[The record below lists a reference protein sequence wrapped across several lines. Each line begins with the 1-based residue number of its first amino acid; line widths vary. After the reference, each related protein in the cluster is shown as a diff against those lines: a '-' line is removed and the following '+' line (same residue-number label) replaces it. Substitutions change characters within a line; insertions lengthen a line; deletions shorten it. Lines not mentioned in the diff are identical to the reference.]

1 MPPRDAHSQKEAK
14 MRLWNRRN
22 QGFTLIEL
30 LVVIAII
37 AILAAIL
44 FPVFAQAREK
54 ARSASCLSNLKQ
66 VGIAVMMYTQD
77 YDEVYPANY
86 TYRPWSGNQGGGLDQ
101 SQGLFWWQDLVAPYI
116 KNAAVFLCPSAS
128 PHLAYTYGRP
138 NGLVSPLIKDYTASV
153 SCDGRTP
160 APWNSA
166 VACGVFV
173 NGDSASRTLANVEAP
188 ADTIAIFDGLNFE
201 LWRIEQTDAWVNSGR
216 GPSFWGNDPDPVN
229 HPFGHVAKRH
239 TGGFNATYADGH
251 AKWIRN
257 SRLID
262 WTTKKTGAPAS

>member
-1 MPPRDAHSQKEAK
+1 M
-14 MRLWNRRN
+14 RRN
-22 QGFTLIEL
+22 SSRTGFTLIEL

-44 FPVFAQAREK
+44 FPVFAQARDK

-66 VGIAVMMYTQD
+66 IGLAVMMYNQD

-86 TYRPWSGNQGGGLDQ
+86 TYRSWSAGSNPLGGNAGAGI
-101 SQGLFWWQDLVAPYI
+101 GLFWWQDLVAPYV
-116 KNAAVFLCPSAS
+116 KNDGVWLCASAA

-138 NGLVSPLIKDYTASV
+138 VGFPYPLVKDYTASV
-153 SCDGRTP
+153 ACDGRTP
-160 APWNSA
+160 APWSSNI
-166 VACGVFV
+166 ACGVFV
-173 NGDSASRTLANVEAP
+173 NGDSGTRTLANVEAP

-201 LWRIEQTDAWVNSGR
+201 LWRLEQTDAWANSGR
-216 GPSFWGNDPDPVN
+216 GPSTWGNDPDPVG
-229 HPFGHVAKRH
+229 HPNGHVAKRH
-239 TGGFNATYADGH
+239 TGGFNAAYADGH

-262 WTTKKTGAPAS
+262 WVTKKTGAPAS